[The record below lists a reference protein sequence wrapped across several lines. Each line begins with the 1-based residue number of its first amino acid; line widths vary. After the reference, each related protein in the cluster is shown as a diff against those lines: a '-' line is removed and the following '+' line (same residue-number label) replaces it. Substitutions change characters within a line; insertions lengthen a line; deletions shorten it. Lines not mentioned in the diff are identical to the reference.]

1 LILELEGLEILLCS
15 FEKKRIP
22 LITLTHHK
30 RKIMKNKIF
39 AFAVIGCMAGI
50 FLAGCDKTSEQKVE
64 ETKQELKQAKADYA
78 GEWQKFK
85 TESEAQIKVNED
97 KIDAYKEKMEKAG
110 HKAKVNYKKA
120 VAELKEKNHALKEK
134 LDKYEDQGESK
145 WEEFKT
151 NFNHDLNAVGETI
164 TNLFKDKD

>member
-1 LILELEGLEILLCS
+1 
-15 FEKKRIP
+15 
-22 LITLTHHK
+22 
-30 RKIMKNKIF
+30 MKNKIF

-50 FLAGCDKTSEQKVE
+50 FLAGCDKKTEQKVE
-64 ETKQELKQAKADYA
+64 GANQELKKAKAEYA
-78 GEWQKFK
+78 AEWQKFK

-110 HKAKVNYKKA
+110 HKAKANYKKA

-151 NFNHDLNAVGETI
+151 NFNQDMNAVGSTI
-164 TNLFKDKD
+164 SDLFKDNDQQQ